1 MIFQATSWPSS
12 CPRTRRTSFRTT
24 GRTRRWSSRLTFR
37 WTTRPES
44 GNESRSIAGSK
55 KTSCSRKPE
64 DKKQLSIVSS
74 KCFCFFF
81 EEKFRTMLFLW
92 TFHAFFFYFQD
103 QRKSTKISLLVRFRF
118 FKVWSFLPWDSTVTR
133 MEVIIKWTFSS
144 PHNSEDWLF

>member
-24 GRTRRWSSRLTFR
+24 GRTRQWSSRLTFR

-74 KCFCFFF
+74 KCFCFFSKKNLEPCCF
-81 EEKFRTMLFLW
+81 CEHFTR
-92 TFHAFFFYFQD
+92 FFYFQD